1 MSNLSTRTTNAAINQ
16 SSFQLYSIGIVAN
29 NKELNSNWIEAFPIE
44 DAMGLSGELTDH
56 LYEYKSKGK
65 DGYGNQYETNVKTA
79 ATIKCIW
86 LGMGD
91 SNRMTAPDVRRDEM
105 VRIYRVAD
113 SENYYWDVMGSSFAQ
128 RRLETV
134 VHAYSATKEEDVE
147 LNEDNSYVTEVSTHK
162 KLMRLAHTTMANGEP
177 FAYDVFV
184 NAKEGQVVI
193 KDNIDN
199 MFVLNSKDNHIYMIN
214 NNKTLVEI
222 KQDEV
227 TIKSKTAVNIH
238 TKKLK
243 VVADTEM
250 EGDTD
255 VTGKLTGGEV
265 KEGSIR
271 LGTHTHT
278 GRGVGRPT

>member
-29 NKELNSNWIEAFPIE
+29 NKELNSNWIEAFPVE

-56 LYEYKSKGK
+56 LYEFKSRGK

-91 SNRMTAPDVRRDEM
+91 SNRMTPPDVRRDEM

-113 SENYYWDVMGSSFAQ
+113 SENYYWDVMGASFAQ

-134 VHAYSATKEEDVE
+134 VHAYSATKEENVE
-147 LNEDNSYVTEVSTHK
+147 LNEENSYVTEVSTHK
-162 KLMRLAHTTMANGEP
+162 KLVRLIHTTMANKEP
-177 FAYDVFV
+177 FAYDIFV
-184 NAKEGQVVI
+184 NTDVGQVVI

-199 MFVLNSKDNHIYMIN
+199 MFVLNSKDNHIYMVN

-222 KQDEV
+222 KQDDV
-227 TIKSKTAVNIH
+227 LIKANKSVSII
-238 TKKLK
+238 TKDFK
-243 VVADTEM
+243 VKANTEM
-250 EGDTD
+250 TGNTD
-255 VTGKLTGGEV
+255 VTGRLTGGEV
-265 KEGSIR
+265 KEGGIR

-278 GRGVGRPT
+278 GRGVGSPR